1 MKRSSLVCALFL
13 PVVLCLAASLPAWAG
28 EVPSGKA
35 VRVAA
40 AEEFI
45 KLTLPDGSAGRLQPN
60 TVIRIRR
67 TIASESE
74 HGAKTR
80 IDWIQTMLVRESPED
95 VVALIGTALP
105 SLGKLLLPDRSPIWF
120 NALSAF
126 GPLPLPDSK
135 LQDGVLSGMALGSK
149 YQFLASTPQQVHD
162 EIAAKGG
169 NSLPV
174 PAPGGPRALIAPM
187 AEWDADITQ

>member
-1 MKRSSLVCALFL
+1 MKLSSLVCSLLVLGGLCVAARSPAL
-13 PVVLCLAASLPAWAG
+13 AG
-28 EVPSGKA
+28 EAAPGAV

-40 AEEFI
+40 ADEFI
-45 KLTLPDGSAGRLQPN
+45 KLTLPDGSEGRLQPN
-60 TVIRIRR
+60 TVVRIRR

-95 VVALIGTALP
+95 VIALLGATAS

-120 NALSAF
+120 NAPSAF
-126 GPLPLPDSK
+126 GPLPLPDAK

-149 YQFLASTPQQVHD
+149 YQFLGSTPQQVHD

-169 NSLPV
+169 NSLPI

-187 AEWDADITQ
+187 AEWDADIKQ